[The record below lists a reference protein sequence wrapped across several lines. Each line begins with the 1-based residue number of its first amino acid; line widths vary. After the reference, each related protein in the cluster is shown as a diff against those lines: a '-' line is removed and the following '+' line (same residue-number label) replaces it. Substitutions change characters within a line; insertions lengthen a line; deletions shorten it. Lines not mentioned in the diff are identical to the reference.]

1 MHLCDDAA
9 ARDSLPPD
17 LCVDLSQC
25 TLRWKASASGKRKSV
40 LEIKSLLGLE
50 LNLHFDQHSSAAGR
64 FLHSPLYILLKT
76 YDKKSPNQDTRSFS
90 LPDDG
95 HGEALRSSS
104 LKCGIK
110 WGYLGYFIFVSQ
122 LIKQILTT
130 HGQELYVHTCISA

>member
-1 MHLCDDAA
+1 MGDRTISYYLSFRRMHLCDDAA

-64 FLHSPLYILLKT
+64 FLHSPLYILLET

-104 LKCGIK
+104 LKC
-110 WGYLGYFIFVSQ
+110 
-122 LIKQILTT
+122 
-130 HGQELYVHTCISA
+130 

>member
-64 FLHSPLYILLKT
+64 FLHSPLYILLET

-110 WGYLGYFIFVSQ
+110 IGYFIFVSQ
-122 LIKQILTT
+122 QIKQICIDNAWTRVVRT
-130 HGQELYVHTCISA
+130 CTCISA